1 MDDYDLVVRLGRS
14 VGRPALVS
22 CPVHTSARR
31 YSKRGVIL
39 TTLLNQVSEKHDCII
54 FVLIV
59 TATRYNALIIQVQA
73 LIFLLGLLQ
82 VIIVAYHLGM
92 PVKYLHL
99 LYYGRLLQLWKASVL
114 GKCKVD
120 VK

>member
-1 MDDYDLVVRLGRS
+1 MEDYDLVVRLGRS
-14 VGRPALVS
+14 VRRPALAP

-73 LIFLLGLLQ
+73 LSFFAWIAAG
-82 VIIVAYHLGM
+82 YHCSVSSGDAGEV
-92 PVKYLHL
+92 PSSVV
-99 LYYGRLLQLWKASVL
+99 LWTPAAAVE
-114 GKCKVD
+114 GVCAWQI
-120 VK
+120 